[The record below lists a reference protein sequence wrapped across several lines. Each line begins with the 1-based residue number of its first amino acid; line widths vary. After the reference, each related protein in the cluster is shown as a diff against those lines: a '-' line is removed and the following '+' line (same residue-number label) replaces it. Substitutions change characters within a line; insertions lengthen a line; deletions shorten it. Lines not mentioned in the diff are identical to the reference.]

1 MASMIIKGSAP
12 ATLPE
17 YNLFKL
23 PDTQTAA
30 VRRKIVIVYPVAPPS
45 MNSVPQFHVPG
56 AGKDY
61 IDTERSTMHLKLKF
75 VKVRKG
81 VKRRSTAPQ
90 TSRRKRAVT
99 PPKQESGSE
108 SESSE
113 SETDPP
119 TTEGGAAN
127 TSPPADVVLEEEIE
141 DGGSPS
147 DLIFPIN
154 CIHQTAW
161 RQIDVEVNNV
171 NLIKANNL
179 NPYEVMF
186 KTLLRYGSDAKA
198 THLTGMGYYTEEAG
212 MLDEIGMDGR
222 LSVIKRWWLYSHAK
236 VVDLEGPLMLDAL
249 QLNGRP
255 LINGVNLTLKF
266 YPQNKAFFTM
276 CKMDEDEYT
285 VEIVD
290 IYLKIC
296 KIEVSD
302 AIILAHSEALKE
314 SNAVYPF
321 TRCETKAFTYSKG
334 LSNITIDDLFHGRVP
349 SRVVF
354 GMVSADAFN
363 GNVRKNP
370 FNFKHYNVSD
380 IALTIDGNSVP
391 GKALQLGGWPDGG
404 GPDSDTNEGR
414 QYIDAYLNLS
424 EVSGT
429 MGQNAGNAITIEQ
442 FAQGY
447 SLFAF
452 NLDPQLKPGNYMNLV
467 AQGNVRLE
475 IRFKKPLPETM
486 VAVIYSERT
495 SAFEI
500 DVARNVIAKDT

>member
-1 MASMIIKGSAP
+1 MASMIIKGSSP

-17 YNLFKL
+17 YNIFQL

-45 MNSVPQFHVPG
+45 MNSVPQFNVSG

-61 IDTERSTMHLKLKF
+61 IDTERSTMHVKLKF
-75 VKVRKG
+75 DKVNKG
-81 VKRRSTAPQ
+81 NRAKRSAPQ
-90 TSRRKRAVT
+90 TNRRRKRANT
-99 PPKQESGSE
+99 PPPPKGGMGVSKSE
-108 SESSE
+108 SEDE
-113 SETDPP
+113 PSETDTQNP
-119 TTEGGAAN
+119 AAN
-127 TSPPADVVLEEEIE
+127 TERELEKDID
-141 DGGSPS
+141 DGGVPS
-147 DLIFPIN
+147 GLMFPIN

-161 RQIDVEVNNV
+161 RQIDVEANNV

-198 THLTGMGYYTEEAG
+198 THLAGIGYYTEEAG
-212 MLDEIGMDGR
+212 MLDEIGLDGR
-222 LSVIKRWWLYSHAK
+222 LSVIKRWWLYSHGK
-236 VVDLEGPLMLDAL
+236 TVDLEGPLMLDAL

-255 LINGVNLTLKF
+255 LLNGVNLTLKF
-266 YPQNKAFFTM
+266 YPQDKAFFTM
-276 CKMDEDEYT
+276 CNMDEDEYT

-334 LSNITIDDLFHGRVP
+334 LSNITMDDLFHGRVP
-349 SRVVF
+349 SRIVL

-363 GNVRKNP
+363 GNARKNP

-380 IALTIDGNSVP
+380 IALTVDGLSVP
-391 GKALQLGGWPDGG
+391 GKALQLGGWPDGE
-404 GPDSDTNEGR
+404 TTEGR

-467 AQGNVRLE
+467 CQGNVRLE
-475 IRFKKPLPETM
+475 IRFKKALPETM
-486 VAVIYSERT
+486 VAVIYSERS
-495 SAFEI
+495 SAYEI
-500 DVARNVIAKDT
+500 DIARNVIAKDT